1 MFSYY
6 LKLGWLSI
14 RGTPLLSAL
23 MVAAIAVGIGASM
36 TTITVNYAMSS
47 NPIPHKSD
55 ALFYVQLDNWD
66 PNSEDEGGWDPNS
79 EDEGGFE
86 PPDQVT
92 YTDAM
97 ALMNARK
104 AFRQVASNRSGLV
117 LEPAG
122 DDERPFLVD
131 TRNTWADFFS
141 MFEPPFLY
149 GGGWDA
155 AADEGRERVVVL
167 NREINEQVFG
177 GENSAGRTVRL
188 NGMDFRVTGVLDDW
202 LPVPKFY
209 DVTNG
214 AFNEPEEVFIPFTV
228 AIEHELPR
236 HGNTNCWKPVDG
248 DGFEA
253 FKASECVWI
262 QFWAELRNERE
273 KQDYLQFLNAYVEE
287 QKKLGRFP
295 RPLNN
300 RLDDVMEWM
309 EREEVVADDARVMM
323 GLSLLFLLV
332 CLLNTIGLLLAKF
345 LRKTGD
351 ISVRRALGASKADL
365 FVQHM
370 IEAGLIG
377 LAGGVVGLGLTLL
390 GLQGIETL
398 FGEFVEHLVGMD
410 WVMVLTAIGL
420 AIVSAL
426 LAGLYPTWQ
435 ACRIMPAS
443 QLKTQ

>member
-1 MFSYY
+1 MFRYY

-14 RGTPLLSAL
+14 RRNPLLSSL
-23 MVAAIAVGIGASM
+23 MVAAIAVGIGAAM
-36 TTITVNYAMSS
+36 TTITVNYTMSN

-55 ALFYVQLDNWD
+55 QLFYVQLDNWD
-66 PNSEDEGGWDPNS
+66 PNSDP
-79 EDEGGFE
+79 EGGFE

-92 YTDAM
+92 YSDAM

-117 LEPAG
+117 LEPSNP
-122 DDERPFLVD
+122 DERPFSVD
-131 TRNTWADFFS
+131 TRNTWADFFP

-149 GGGWDA
+149 GSGWDQS
-155 AADEGRERVVVL
+155 ADENLERVVVL
-167 NREINEQVFG
+167 SREINERVFG
-177 GENSAGRTVRL
+177 GENSVGSSVRL
-188 NGMDFRVTGVLDDW
+188 NGMDFRVVGVLDEW
-202 LPVPKFY
+202 LPIPKFY

-214 AFNEPEEVFIPFTV
+214 SFDPPEEIYIPFNV
-228 AIEHELPR
+228 AVEYELPR
-236 HGNTNCWKPVDG
+236 NGNTNCWKPVDG

-262 QFWAELRNERE
+262 QFWAELRNEDEERE
-273 KQDYLQFLNAYVEE
+273 YMDFLNAYVEQ
-287 QKKLGRFP
+287 QKELGRFP
-295 RPLNN
+295 RPQNN

-309 EREEVVADDARVMM
+309 EREEVVEDDAQVMM
-323 GLSLLFLLV
+323 GLSLLFLVV

-345 LRKTGD
+345 MRKTGD
-351 ISVRRALGASKADL
+351 ISVRRALGARKSDL
-365 FVQHM
+365 FTQHM

-377 LAGGVVGLGLTLL
+377 LAGGVLGVGLTLL
-390 GLQGIETL
+390 GLKGLEVL
-398 FGEFVEHLVGMD
+398 FGEFVEHLVVMD
-410 WVMVLTAIGL
+410 WVMVFTAIGL

>member
-1 MFSYY
+1 MFRYY

-14 RGTPLLSAL
+14 RANPLLSAL

-36 TTITVNYAMSS
+36 SVLTVNYVMGS
-47 NPIPHKSD
+47 NPIPQKSD
-55 ALFYVQLDNWD
+55 ELFYVQLDNWD
-66 PNSEDEGGWDPNS
+66 PNSDPED
-79 EDEGGFE
+79 GFE

-97 ALMNARK
+97 ALMNARP

-117 LEPAG
+117 LEPANP
-122 DDERPFLVD
+122 DESPFSVD
-131 TRNTWADFFS
+131 TRNTWADFFP
-141 MFEPPFLY
+141 MFELPFQY
-149 GGGWDA
+149 GSGWDR
-155 AADEGRERVVVL
+155 AADEGLERVVVL
-167 NREINEQVFG
+167 SREINERVFG
-177 GENSAGRTVRL
+177 GEDSVGRSVRL
-188 NGMDFRVTGVLDDW
+188 NGMDFRVVGVLDDW

-214 AFNEPEEVFIPFTV
+214 AFNEPEEIYIPFTV
-228 AIEHELPR
+228 AVEYELPR
-236 HGNTNCWKPVDG
+236 NGNTNCWKPVDG
-248 DGFEA
+248 EGFEA

-262 QFWAELRNERE
+262 QFWAELRNAEE
-273 KQDYLQFLNAYVEE
+273 KQEYMNFLNAYVEG
-287 QKKLGRFP
+287 QKELGRFP

-300 RLDDVMEWM
+300 RLDNVMEWM
-309 EREEVVADDARVMM
+309 EREEVVADDARVML
-323 GLSLLFLLV
+323 GLSLLFLVV

-351 ISVRRALGASKADL
+351 ISVRRALGAKRGDL
-365 FVQHM
+365 FHQHM
-370 IEAGLIG
+370 VEAGMIG
-377 LAGGVVGLGLTLL
+377 LGGGVVGLGLAWL
-390 GLQGIETL
+390 GLRGIEML
-398 FGEFVEHLVGMD
+398 FGDFVENLVGMD

-435 ACRIMPAS
+435 ATRILPAS